1 MLLVRAV
8 ALGQT
13 STMRG
18 RIELFGLLENNLLS
32 FGILSSVGSVSADH
46 TQLRVSEAIAEVRP
60 PPDQAGARQQESRYR
75 KEGRC
80 HGELEEQR
88 GRLAACSG
96 TGWPVSPG

>member
-1 MLLVRAV
+1 MLLGGAV

-18 RIELFGLLENNLLS
+18 RVELFGLLEDNLLS
-32 FGILSSVGSVSADH
+32 FGVLRSVGSISADH
-46 TQLRVSEAIAEVRP
+46 TQLRVAEAIAEVRP

-80 HGELEEQR
+80 HGELERKAGWLRAVGR
-88 GRLAACSG
+88 GCL
-96 TGWPVSPG
+96 